1 MKTEHLHT
9 SIKDLYL
16 GYRLQQRELSEKIK
30 RDEAKVLQYAPAYQ
44 ALKRQ
49 EADAE
54 TQKVRTQILGTFK
67 PKLAD
72 LKGWIASERKQFRL
86 DIGRVRFPGLT
97 SKDPSERAIAESQIN
112 SALLFLS
119 TPHSAEAIASAL
131 RDAID
136 LNRTDFAFT
145 LIDNVLAGIPKD
157 ISGQDA
163 PSEAQKV
170 LLSEIMEI
178 ENSFDGK
185 GKLDEL
191 EAELKKLPALQTMAD
206 DFQRQVEAGSQAVIL
221 PELFPSLS
229 EEERNGM
236 LQDIEARGNITE
248 HVHFKQRIHKAMT
261 EHG

>member
-30 RDEAKVLQYAPAYQ
+30 RDEAKVLQYAPEYQ

-72 LKGWIASERKQFRL
+72 LKGWIASEQKQVRL

-136 LNRTDFAFT
+136 LNRNDFAFT
-145 LIDNVLAGIPKD
+145 LIDNVKAGIPKEF
-157 ISGQDA
+157 GQDK
-163 PSEAQKV
+163 PSEAQQA
-170 LLSEIMEI
+170 LLNEIAEI
-178 ENSFDGK
+178 EKSFEGK
-185 GKLDEL
+185 AKLDEAQ
-191 EAELKKLPALQTMAD
+191 AELGKLPALQTMAD

-236 LQDIEARGNITE
+236 MQDIEARGNITE
-248 HVHFKQRIHKAMT
+248 HVHFKQRIHRAMT